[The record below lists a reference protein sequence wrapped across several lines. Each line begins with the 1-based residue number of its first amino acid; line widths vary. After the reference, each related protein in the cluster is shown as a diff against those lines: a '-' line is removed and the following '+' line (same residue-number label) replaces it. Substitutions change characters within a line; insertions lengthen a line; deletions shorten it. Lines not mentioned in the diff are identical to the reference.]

1 MNRPSHVCMH
11 GCVNSIRLPRGSGA
25 STYRMLGDE
34 MDYGTASSR
43 QSQASEIRTDG
54 RNIIIQELLELRN
67 EVTHQQGYQAD
78 SSTDDDS
85 SEGSFN
91 ITAGQGDQ
99 HQNSILLSL
108 PRWPPRTRQRGRRRT
123 VQEALQR

>member
-1 MNRPSHVCMH
+1 
-11 GCVNSIRLPRGSGA
+11 
-25 STYRMLGDE
+25 
-34 MDYGTASSR
+34 MDYRTASSR

-91 ITAGQGDQ
+91 ITTGQGDQ
-99 HQNSILLSL
+99 QQNSRLLSSL
-108 PRWPPRTRQRGRRRT
+108 RRPPRTRQHG
-123 VQEALQR
+123 